1 MPERRAGPHRNARTN
16 KQLREDRQNR
26 EGYQII
32 CLSEADVNQI
42 GERTEKKHDIYV
54 SCYF

>member
-16 KQLREDRQNR
+16 KHLREDRQKR

-32 CLSEADVNQI
+32 CLSEADINQI